1 MTEHVEATR
10 RLSPEAAEL
19 LRVGIDR
26 QIQAARKDFTIGL
39 SQFHQLFDKSSWVD
53 GDSSSAPWRPYSQVE
68 LVFRCVEELVNAV
81 QGLSLVL
88 STIDNKV
95 IESGPQYEILFNNPL
110 LSWEKFIIAT
120 VGHYALSRDV
130 FWVFTDMEGIRPKEI
145 AVVSGTQMHPITH
158 NRRTD
163 GQLIGW
169 EFRGAGGQLVKYSID
184 EVYQI
189 KNFNPYDR
197 FHGIGPTSA
206 AKLSINYSYAASL
219 FNTSALD
226 NAAEPGLILT
236 GAQGLTPEEVKLLRE
251 QFDARHRGAAHAKRT
266 AVLTGGLDVKTMALK
281 MTDMQL
287 AEISQIKDKRICS
300 TFGVPPEIV
309 GLGTEAQYA
318 QGPAQRA
325 FIFNTIMPLGDLIAG
340 EITRGILSLFYSTDT
355 RSVELSAAK
364 FYGGMRT
371 KSLASRRIYR
381 NARSKAAAA
390 KQKIF
395 AWFDYDQ
402 HPVVQEYQKETA
414 EKVFKF
420 TASGVPLNN
429 LIEVHDLP
437 YKQTP
442 WGDEWW
448 IGMGQVP
455 ASYTLEAGLEG
466 ITGPSLPEGTTPGES
481 SFEKQQTK
489 NTEQTKADE
498 QARLRIWRNWVISWA
513 GIEREHSE
521 ALRKFFI
528 RQQRILIKKLTDALK
543 ESRSA
548 KHESRA
554 TSDKQ
559 ASDEIIARVVFD
571 LKIEDGKIKVINQ
584 IFFAKASELGA
595 RQTLSEILD
604 LTGDKL
610 TGAVEQA
617 KRRSLIRAAL
627 SRQAHK
633 ITGVNRTTQK
643 LVANQLN
650 KGLQAG
656 EGLNKLAG
664 RLAKTLGSNRA
675 RALSI
680 ARTQTA
686 GAVGTGR
693 QAGMKEAGV
702 ELKAWVTSGDSQVR
716 DSHRNASSRYAE
728 GIALDLPF
736 QVGSDLLMYPGDP
749 AGSAA
754 EIINCRCVSIAL
766 RAAGKIFELTHYA
779 NMQFYS
785 CNDMQKDSDNAKQKS
800 EGKQNGT

>member
-1 MTEHVEATR
+1 MTEQIIVKR

-19 LRVGIDR
+19 LRFGIDR
-26 QIQAARKDFTIGL
+26 QVESASKDFTIKL
-39 SQFHQLFDKSSWVD
+39 SQFHQLFDKSTWVD
-53 GDSSSAPWRPYSQVE
+53 GDSSSTPKRPYSQVE
-68 LVFRCVEELVNAV
+68 LVFRCVEELVNAI

-88 STIDNKV
+88 STSDEKI
-95 IESGPQYEILFNNPL
+95 IESGPQYDILFNNPL
-110 LSWEKFIIAT
+110 MSWEKFIIQT

-130 FWVFTDMEGIRPKEI
+130 FWVFTDMAGNRPREI
-145 AVVSGTQMHPITH
+145 AVVSGTQMHAITH

-163 GQLIGW
+163 GELIGW
-169 EFRGAGGQLVKYSID
+169 EFRGIGGQRVNYTLD

-197 FHGIGPTSA
+197 FHGVGPTSA

-226 NAAEPGLILT
+226 NAAEPGLILI
-236 GAQGLTPEEVKLLRE
+236 GAQGQTPEEVQLLRE
-251 QFDARHRGAAHAKRT
+251 QFDSRHRGAAHAKRT

-325 FIFNTIMPLGDLIAG
+325 FMFNTVMPLGDLIAG
-340 EITRGILSLFYSTDT
+340 EITRGILSCFYSTDV
-355 RSVELSAAK
+355 RSVELAHAK
-364 FYGGMRT
+364 FYGGMRG

-390 KQKIF
+390 KQQIF

-402 HPVVQEYQKETA
+402 HPVVQEHKKETA

-420 TASGVPLNN
+420 TQSGVTLND
-429 LIEVHDLP
+429 LIETHDLP
-437 YKQTP
+437 YQARP

-466 ITGPSLPEGTTPGES
+466 LTGPSLPEGQPSGEEEAKTANERRATS
-481 SFEKQQTK
+481 NQQR
-489 NTEQTKADE
+489 EKADE
-498 QARLRIWRNWVISWA
+498 QQRLRVWRNWVVSWA
-513 GIEREHSE
+513 GIEREYKE

-528 RQQRILIKKLTDALK
+528 RQQRILIDRLKKALS
-543 ESRSA
+543 EIRTA
-548 KHESRA
+548 KDETRA
-554 TSDKQ
+554 TSD
-559 ASDEIIARVVFD
+559 EVIARVVFD
-571 LKIEDGKIKVINQ
+571 LKLEDGKIKVINQ
-584 IFFAKASELGA
+584 TFFAKASELGT
-595 RQTLSEILD
+595 RQTLSEILG

-617 KRRSLIRAAL
+617 KRRPVIRAAL

-643 LVANQLN
+643 LVANQLS
-650 KGLQAG
+650 KGLEAG
-656 EGLNKLAG
+656 EGLNELAG

-702 ELKAWVTSGDSQVR
+702 ELKAWVTSGDSNVR
-716 DSHRNASSRYAE
+716 DSHRNAGSRYAE

-736 QVGSDLLMYPGDP
+736 QIGSDLLMYPSDP

-754 EIINCRCVSIAL
+754 EIINCRCVSIA
-766 RAAGKIFELTHYA
+766 RKGAGKIFELTHYA

-785 CNDMQKDSDNAKQKS
+785 YNDMQKDSDNAKQKS
-800 EGKQNGT
+800 EGKQDGT